1 MMDLYT
7 FFRSGTSHR
16 LRIALAL
23 KGLEVNHIP
32 VDLRTEEHTKTPYK
46 TIHPQGLV
54 PALKVQDRI
63 LIQSPAI
70 LEWLEE
76 TYPSNPLLP
85 KDAFDR
91 HYVRSIAS
99 LLGCD
104 IHPVNNRRILEYLR
118 GTFKASEDQVLSWC
132 DQWISS
138 GFDALEKILLSERKT
153 GLFCFRDT
161 PTIADVYLAPQVE
174 SARRFKIDMNRW
186 PKIQEID
193 ANCLTLPAFIDAAPL
208 KQKDA

>member
-23 KGLEVNHIP
+23 KDLEVNHIP
-32 VDLRTEEHTKTPYK
+32 VDLRTEEHTKAPY
-46 TIHPQGLV
+46 TSIHPQGLV
-54 PALKVQDRI
+54 PALKIEDHT

-70 LEWLEE
+70 IEWLEE
-76 TYPSNPLLP
+76 TYPKNPLLP

-99 LLGCD
+99 LLSCD

-118 GTFKASEDQVLSWC
+118 GNFKASEDQVLSWC
-132 DQWISS
+132 DKWISS
-138 GFDALEKILLSERKT
+138 GFDALETILTKQGKS
-153 GLFCFRDT
+153 GLYCFKDT
-161 PTIADVYLAPQVE
+161 PTVADVYLVPQVE
-174 SARRFKIDMNRW
+174 SARRFKIDMNKW

-193 ANCLTLPAFIDAAPL
+193 AQCMTLPAFINAAPL

>member
-76 TYPSNPLLP
+76 TYTSNPLLP
-85 KDAFDR
+85 TDAFDR
-91 HYVRSIAS
+91 QYVRSIAS